1 MFKNKKRNEK
11 TMSHAHVITKTAIR
25 RLIRAAGGRRMRA
38 ALDLYSDT
46 PGTDDVNGIVHEI
59 FTSFLDDL
67 VEKVVS
73 LMKLQ
78 RSKTMLPRHV
88 REIAAI
94 LGDED
99 EDDSNL
105 PGVSFAPIER
115 HIRLTSGAPPGTRF
129 SKEAMKLLLL
139 VALSKTIL
147 HLRSAAGL
155 VSHHGQKTMRTRDVY
170 NVSAICQ
177 DFPQKR

>member
-1 MFKNKKRNEK
+1 
-11 TMSHAHVITKTAIR
+11 MSARVITPAAIR

-38 ALDLYSDT
+38 ALDLYSEV
-46 PGTDDVNGIVHEI
+46 PGTTDANGIVHEI

-67 VEKVVS
+67 VEKTVS
-73 LMKLQ
+73 LMNLQ

-88 REIAAI
+88 REIATI

-99 EDDSNL
+99 DESNL
-105 PGVSFAPIER
+105 PAVSFAPIER
-115 HIRLTSGAPPGTRF
+115 HIRMTSGAPPGTRF
-129 SKEAMKLLLL
+129 SKEAIRLLLL

-155 VSHHGQKTMRTRDVY
+155 VSHHGQKTMRTRDIY
-170 NVSAICQ
+170 NVQQICQ
-177 DFPQKR
+177 DFPARR

>member
-1 MFKNKKRNEK
+1 
-11 TMSHAHVITKTAIR
+11 MSHAHVITKTAIR

-38 ALDLYSDT
+38 ALDLFVDS
-46 PGTDDVNGIVHEI
+46 PGTNDIFGIIHEI

-67 VEKVVS
+67 VEKVVA

-88 REIAAI
+88 REITAI

-99 EDDSNL
+99 DDESNL
-105 PGVSFAPIER
+105 PSVNFAPVER

-129 SKEAMKLLLL
+129 SKEAIRLILL
-139 VALSKTIL
+139 VSSSKTIL

-155 VSHHGQKTMRTRDVY
+155 VSHHGQKTMRTRDIY
-170 NVSAICQ
+170 NVGQICQ
-177 DFPQKR
+177 DFPARR